1 MERSTKQ
8 VVTAVEKK
16 EFPCNS
22 CGAMLEF
29 NPLAGG
35 LACPYCGH
43 EEAVPEEDID
53 APERAFNQH
62 SLSESVEMARFSDQA
77 MEVACPSCRARVAFE
92 PPDVA
97 GKCPFCNTSIISP
110 AEPSKPVAKPDGVL
124 PCKVTHKEAHQF
136 FRKWLGGHWFA
147 PDGLKTL
154 AQSESFQGVY
164 LPYWTFDAKA
174 NTVYTG
180 ERGDYESTRN
190 DDRRIRWQSIDG
202 QFETTFDDIMVP
214 ATQSLSDK
222 HLKRLKGWDLD
233 DVVTYTPSFL
243 AGFKAQR
250 YQVPLDRAWSTAKTE
265 MDGYL
270 SHDVEADIGGDRQRV
285 HSTNFEYSEITYKH
299 VLLPVW
305 MSTFLYQNKKY
316 QVIVN
321 GQTGAVIGDR
331 PYSQGKIAISVG
343 LGTLAVIGCLALIVN
358 VGTRLPAGSSNQP
371 VRIQRDTGTP
381 FRHTAPRINRS
392 SSPDQVRQRHYS
404 PNKGSG
410 SSVRRSRKSR
420 SKR

>member
-1 MERSTKQ
+1 M
-8 VVTAVEKK
+8 TAAVDQK

-43 EEAVPEEDID
+43 EKAVPENDID

-62 SLSESVEMARFSDQA
+62 SLSESVEMARFSEQA
-77 MEVACPSCRARVAFE
+77 MEVACTSCRARVVFE

-97 GKCPFCNTSIISP
+97 GKCPFCNTSIASP
-110 AEPSKPVAKPDGVL
+110 AEPSQPVAKPDGVL
-124 PCKVTHKEAHQF
+124 PCKVTLKEANQF
-136 FRKWLGGHWFA
+136 FRQWLGSNWFV
-147 PDGLKTL
+147 PDNLRSL
-154 AQSESFQGVY
+154 AQSDSFQGVY

-174 NTVYTG
+174 NTTYTG
-180 ERGDYESTRN
+180 ERGEYEQTRRDSN
-190 DDRRIRWQSIDG
+190 RRIYWQPANG
-202 QFETTFDDIMVP
+202 QFETTFDDIMVA
-214 ATQSLSDK
+214 ATQSLDEK
-222 HLKRLKGWDLD
+222 RLKQLKGWDLD

-250 YQVPLDRAWSTAKTE
+250 YQVSLDKAWTAAKTE

-270 SHDVEADIGGDRQRV
+270 SRDVETEIAGDRRRI
-285 HSTNFEYSEITYKH
+285 HSANFEYGEITYKH

-305 MSTFLYQNKKY
+305 MSTFLYDKKKY

-321 GQTGAVIGDR
+321 AQTGEVIGDR
-331 PYSQGKIAISVG
+331 PYSKGKIAMAAGGGI
-343 LGTLAVIGCLALIVN
+343 AAAIAALALIIGI
-358 VGTRLPAGSSNQP
+358 GTRLPASSGSSSQP
-371 VRIQRDTGTP
+371 VRIQRDAGSP
-381 FRHTAPRINRS
+381 SFRSPPR
-392 SSPDQVRQRHYS
+392 VRQPKARKRHYS

-420 SKR
+420 RRR